1 MNLPTTAQLTE
12 TSSYLDL
19 PGTSYYCY
27 GSIGCLI
34 VLIGTVGNIIS
45 FFYFKSKKRDI
56 SSVIYML
63 ITANDITVSITVL
76 PVGISALSQGQP
88 GLIFGSK
95 NGCEIWYPIWNL
107 AIKLSVFLVLCLCIT
122 RTISLLRPFKRLQ
135 TRYFVYA
142 VVIYMVIDFAFDMY
156 LLSLDSA
163 DVVFFS
169 WHLPLCLVDKTFKS
183 RTSCFCYK
191 RQHFLH
197 STSICSSFKL
207 CNIRSVTQK
216 KKRGYAAKR
225 TSTFQK
231 QSDSNNHP
239 VCTTLWIVQ
248 CAISDRRHA
257 FHIKRNHKL

>member
-12 TSSYLDL
+12 TSSYPDL

-34 VLIGTVGNIIS
+34 VLIGTVGNIVS

-76 PVGISALSQGQP
+76 PVGISALSEGQP
-88 GLIFGSK
+88 GLIFGSE

-135 TRYFVYA
+135 TRYFVFA

-163 DVVFFS
+163 DVVFF
-169 WHLPLCLVDKTFKS
+169 LTF
-183 RTSCFCYK
+183 
-191 RQHFLH
+191 
-197 STSICSSFKL
+197 
-207 CNIRSVTQK
+207 
-216 KKRGYAAKR
+216 AAVLGR
-225 TSTFQK
+225 
-231 QSDSNNHP
+231 
-239 VCTTLWIVQ
+239 
-248 CAISDRRHA
+248 
-257 FHIKRNHKL
+257 